1 MSDKERVPLTILF
14 QAIQDIVDDDEALGA
29 MVRTAARAIV
39 LAVVRAE
46 LQRREDARRNEGSRG
61 D

>member
-1 MSDKERVPLTILF
+1 VSDKERVPLTILF